1 MTASNAFTLA
11 AQESIQTHGGMG
23 FTWEVDCQLF
33 YKRARQLGVMLG
45 SVHEWREILAR
56 ELQAE
61 FQAA

>member
-1 MTASNAFTLA
+1 
-11 AQESIQTHGGMG
+11 MG

-33 YKRARQLGVMLG
+33 YKRARQLGLMLG

-61 FQAA
+61 FEQAA